1 MPDVIRSFIERYPR
15 LPVLLANTLA
25 SKIIQIVKNRAIDP
39 VFDDGRV
46 IQKIHSWPQPA
57 KGVAEWVMYILS
69 GAFRTM
75 PQPGH
80 PVAIAFQEALAESL
94 TQVGIKIN
102 EISTADRMEIIDA
115 TMPAVRAKLVSAV
128 GEDHQF
134 KVRLNT
140 ILGGAIDWVEII
152 QGGNKV
158 IFGISEKTKAHREA
172 RRARGWGRFLW

>member
-1 MPDVIRSFIERYPR
+1 MPNVFEKLVERYPR
-15 LPVLLANTLA
+15 LPALIANTSA
-25 SKIIQIVKNRAIDP
+25 SKLIQLIKDKAIDP
-39 VFDDGRV
+39 IFDDGRT
-46 IQKIHSWPQPA
+46 IRKIYSWPQPA

-102 EISTADRMEIIDA
+102 EISTADRTEIIDA
-115 TMPAVRAKLVSAV
+115 TMPAIRAKLISAV
-128 GEDHQF
+128 GEDHQL

-140 ILGGAIDWVEII
+140 ILGGTIDWVEII
-152 QGGNKV
+152 QGGNEV
-158 IFGISEKTKAHREA
+158 LFGIHEKTQAHREA
-172 RRARGWGRFLW
+172 RRARGWRRFLW